1 MRLPAF
7 SVPHLAS
14 LNLSGLRCYDVSEEQ
29 CSDSVGLFDK
39 TVSSCEQDNKSGQPL
54 SSRLSATRRSLTRR
68 LGDLLLGKRA
78 IDAALLEDLETLL
91 LSADVGVETTQG
103 LVGQISTQLARKEL
117 VDGQAVYRQLRQ
129 SILEII
135 EPCSQPLVITAD
147 ARPFV
152 IMIVGVNGVGKT
164 TTIGKL
170 AQRLTASGLSVLIAA
185 ADTFRAAA
193 IEQLQ
198 RWGERAG
205 VPVIAQHTGADAAA
219 VTHDALNAAR
229 ARQTDVLIVDTA
241 GRQHTNVSL
250 MDELQKI
257 TRVLKKID
265 PQAPH
270 EVLLVVDAVTG
281 QNAISQLDH
290 FRNAVGVTGLCITK
304 LDGTAKGGILI
315 ALAARTAL
323 PIRYIG
329 IGEGAD
335 DLLDF
340 NAGQFVEALFAADT
354 GSKKQDPD

>member
-1 MRLPAF
+1 M
-7 SVPHLAS
+7 
-14 LNLSGLRCYDVSEEQ
+14 
-29 CSDSVGLFDK
+29 GLFEK
-39 TVSSCEQDNKSGQPL
+39 TASSSEQSNTSGQHQPL
-54 SSRLSATRRSLTRR
+54 GSRLGATRRSLTRK
-68 LGDLLLGKRA
+68 LGDLLIGKRA
-78 IDAALLEDLETLL
+78 IDATLLDDLETLL
-91 LSADVGVETTQG
+91 LSADVGVEATQA
-103 LVGQISTQLARKEL
+103 LVDQISAQLARKQL
-117 VDGQAVYRQLRQ
+117 VDGQAVYHQLRQ

-135 EPCSQPLVITAD
+135 KPCSQPLVIAAD

-170 AQRLTASGLSVLIAA
+170 AQRLTASGLSVMIAA

-229 ARQTDVLIVDTA
+229 ARHIDVLIVDTA

-250 MDELQKI
+250 MEELQKI
-257 TRVLKKID
+257 ARVLKKIH

-290 FRNAVGVTGLCITK
+290 FRNAVGVTGLCVTK

-315 ALAARTAL
+315 ALAGRTAL
-323 PIRYIG
+323 PIRFIG
-329 IGEGAD
+329 VGEGVN

-340 NAGQFVEALFAADT
+340 NAEQFVEALFAADT
-354 GSKKQDPD
+354 SDKMQDPS

>member
-1 MRLPAF
+1 
-7 SVPHLAS
+7 
-14 LNLSGLRCYDVSEEQ
+14 
-29 CSDSVGLFDK
+29 VGLFEK
-39 TVSSCEQDNKSGQPL
+39 TASSSEQSNTSGQHQPL
-54 SSRLSATRRSLTRR
+54 GSRLGATRRSLTRK
-68 LGDLLLGKRA
+68 LGDLLIGKRA
-78 IDAALLEDLETLL
+78 IDATLLDDLETLL
-91 LSADVGVETTQG
+91 LSADVGVEATQA
-103 LVGQISTQLARKEL
+103 LVDQISAQLARKQL
-117 VDGQAVYRQLRQ
+117 VDGQAVYHQLRQ

-135 EPCSQPLVITAD
+135 KPCSQPLVIAAD

-170 AQRLTASGLSVLIAA
+170 AQRLTASGLSVMIAA

-229 ARQTDVLIVDTA
+229 ARHIDVLIVDTA

-250 MDELQKI
+250 MEELQKI
-257 TRVLKKID
+257 ARVLKKIH

-290 FRNAVGVTGLCITK
+290 FRNAVGVTGLCVTK

-315 ALAARTAL
+315 ALAGRTAL
-323 PIRYIG
+323 PIRFIG
-329 IGEGAD
+329 VGEGVN

-340 NAGQFVEALFAADT
+340 NAEQFVEALFAADT
-354 GSKKQDPD
+354 SDKMQDPS

>member
-1 MRLPAF
+1 M
-7 SVPHLAS
+7 
-14 LNLSGLRCYDVSEEQ
+14 
-29 CSDSVGLFDK
+29 GLFDK

>member
-1 MRLPAF
+1 M
-7 SVPHLAS
+7 
-14 LNLSGLRCYDVSEEQ
+14 
-29 CSDSVGLFDK
+29 
-39 TVSSCEQDNKSGQPL
+39 
-54 SSRLSATRRSLTRR
+54 
-68 LGDLLLGKRA
+68 
-78 IDAALLEDLETLL
+78 
-91 LSADVGVETTQG
+91 
-103 LVGQISTQLARKEL
+103 
-117 VDGQAVYRQLRQ
+117 
-129 SILEII
+129 
-135 EPCSQPLVITAD
+135 
-147 ARPFV
+147 
-152 IMIVGVNGVGKT
+152 
-164 TTIGKL
+164 
-170 AQRLTASGLSVLIAA
+170 IAA

-229 ARQTDVLIVDTA
+229 ARGTDVLIVDTA

-257 TRVLKKID
+257 ARVLKKLD

-281 QNAISQLDH
+281 QNAISQLEH
-290 FRNAVGVTGLCITK
+290 FRNTVGVTGLCVTK

-315 ALAARTAL
+315 ALAARAAL

-329 IGEGAD
+329 VGEGLD

-340 NAGQFVEALFAADT
+340 NAEQFVDALFTVDT
-354 GSKKQDPD
+354 NSKTNDPS

>member
-1 MRLPAF
+1 M
-7 SVPHLAS
+7 
-14 LNLSGLRCYDVSEEQ
+14 
-29 CSDSVGLFDK
+29 GLFDK

-329 IGEGAD
+329 IGEGTD

>member
-1 MRLPAF
+1 
-7 SVPHLAS
+7 
-14 LNLSGLRCYDVSEEQ
+14 
-29 CSDSVGLFDK
+29 VGLFEK
-39 TVSSCEQDNKSGQPL
+39 TASSSEQSKTSGQHQPL
-54 SSRLSATRRSLTRR
+54 GSRLGATRRSLTRK
-68 LGDLLLGKRA
+68 LGDLLIGKRA
-78 IDAALLEDLETLL
+78 IDATLLDDLETLL
-91 LSADVGVETTQG
+91 LSADVGVEATQA
-103 LVGQISTQLARKEL
+103 LVDQISAQLARKQL
-117 VDGQAVYRQLRQ
+117 VDGQAVYHQLRQ

-135 EPCSQPLVITAD
+135 KPCSQPLVIAAD

-170 AQRLTASGLSVLIAA
+170 AQRLTASGLSVMIAA

-229 ARQTDVLIVDTA
+229 ARHIDVLIVDTA

-250 MDELQKI
+250 MEELQKI
-257 TRVLKKID
+257 ARVLKKIH

-290 FRNAVGVTGLCITK
+290 FRNAVGVTGLCVTK

-315 ALAARTAL
+315 ALAGRTAL
-323 PIRYIG
+323 PIRFIG
-329 IGEGAD
+329 VGEGVN

-340 NAGQFVEALFAADT
+340 NAEQFVEALFAADT
-354 GSKKQDPD
+354 SDKMQDPS